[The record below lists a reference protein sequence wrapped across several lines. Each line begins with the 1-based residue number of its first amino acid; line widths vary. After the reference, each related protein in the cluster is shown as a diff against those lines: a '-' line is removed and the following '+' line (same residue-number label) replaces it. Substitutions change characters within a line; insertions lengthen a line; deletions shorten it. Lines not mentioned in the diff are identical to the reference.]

1 MSRSNL
7 ISKLIALTGD
17 KSWRYTK
24 AKDWELQMVY
34 SMIIMGT
41 KQKTKAAA

>member
-24 AKDWELQMVY
+24 AQDWELQMVY
-34 SMIIMGT
+34 SMIMGT
-41 KQKTKAAA
+41 KQKTKIAA